1 MCGSW
6 KGWEVWRFVKID
18 DKETF
23 IITSWTH
30 DRKVLCS
37 NRDGRV
43 FTTENKEGSWEKWK
57 VSLHPK
63 SHGVMIQSVEH
74 GRYLAFSGKDLYTM
88 VKDEDTAWHLE
99 PANLN
104 RFFISSKC
112 HDKRISSSNDHPF
125 SNHTRKE
132 WEMWV
137 IEPTGATIGQFV
149 IRSVEHGK
157 YLCSTEGGKLIV
169 SESHQPWTICS
180 SPHGGVFLQSVE
192 TGGRLSCNENGHV
205 YTTDASEIWETFCLE
220 PIMPITISGKQIW
233 SLVGIGVTSIVLAVA
248 TPFAVMGAIGAIW
261 FGAEG
266 IAAGLMAAGMMSAEA
281 IASGGG
287 VIAGETVA
295 TLQSIGA
302 VGLGA
307 AGASAAAAGGA
318 AVGGL
323 SSLGVLLA
331 SQGLV
336 NGQDKIKLDEYAKYL
351 PLCSW
356 CMRK

>member
-1 MCGSW
+1 
-6 KGWEVWRFVKID
+6 
-18 DKETF
+18 
-23 IITSWTH
+23 
-30 DRKVLCS
+30 
-37 NRDGRV
+37 
-43 FTTENKEGSWEKWK
+43 
-57 VSLHPK
+57 
-63 SHGVMIQSVEH
+63 
-74 GRYLAFSGKDLYTM
+74 
-88 VKDEDTAWHLE
+88 
-99 PANLN
+99 
-104 RFFISSKC
+104 
-112 HDKRISSSNDHPF
+112 
-125 SNHTRKE
+125 
-132 WEMWV
+132 
-137 IEPTGATIGQFV
+137 
-149 IRSVEHGK
+149 
-157 YLCSTEGGKLIV
+157 
-169 SESHQPWTICS
+169 
-180 SPHGGVFLQSVE
+180 
-192 TGGRLSCNENGHV
+192 
-205 YTTDASEIWETFCLE
+205 
-220 PIMPITISGKQIW
+220 MPITISGKQIW